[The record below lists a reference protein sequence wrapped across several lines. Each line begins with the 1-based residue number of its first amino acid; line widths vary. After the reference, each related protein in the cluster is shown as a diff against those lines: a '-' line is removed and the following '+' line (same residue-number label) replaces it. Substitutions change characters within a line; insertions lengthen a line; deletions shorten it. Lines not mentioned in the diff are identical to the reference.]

1 MKNYLEFTN
10 QERLAMKEK
19 GDVGKSREQCYIF
32 LRGVPLYVLELVDKI
47 FRNIFSVFLTKK
59 HGNGFETN
67 FRTKMND
74 FDMKLNGFSQT
85 LVFFS

>member
-47 FRNIFSVFLTKK
+47 FRIF
-59 HGNGFETN
+59 
-67 FRTKMND
+67 
-74 FDMKLNGFSQT
+74 
-85 LVFFS
+85 FFSILNEKARKWL